1 MTSAPKILLLYAA
14 LLFCCSQTQ
23 QQAVESPFEYRD
35 VYLPELPFDEGA
47 ALQLNS
53 VDRDWGIWGHN
64 LSVVLPRN
72 PSPSV
77 FAKSGNSIND
87 EQFCFTS
94 DALFDYIKEYI
105 ENNYGHDIPAR
116 FAILPNDN
124 AVVCQC
130 SRCRECGNT
139 KGDAS
144 GAVYYLLERLT
155 GAFPRHLFFTSYYS
169 TTRSLPQKPLPENAG
184 VLISAMSYP
193 LSAVHTPQEDAF
205 ESLLTRWAEVTD
217 HVYVWDYIN
226 NFDDY
231 FTPVPVFDVV
241 QRRLQLYARAGVNGV
256 FFNGSG
262 PEYSTLSRL
271 KTHVIAAMLRDP
283 DMEWRP
289 ILKDL
294 CSELYP
300 VAGGAISDFMIR
312 QEDMFKAGGRSI
324 PLYEG
329 VAVAS
334 KTYLP
339 VPEFIQFHSELLAV
353 MPDIKDPELTEIE
366 RMRCA
371 MMFTRLELNRI
382 SADTVGCSMMLDGL
396 ERLTGQGILTY
407 SESGGSIDSY
417 ISDYRFM
424 LARYRENGNRN
435 LLKGAR
441 LRPLTVLDEDYNDI
455 SVLTDGLL
463 GLPSSYHCG
472 QLLSSADPALRIAV
486 PNEKGMR
493 HLRVNMT
500 RNPIYHIALPLSVSL
515 TCDGRDLGRK
525 VPRTTAGNL
534 NRATVEFDIPSDCK
548 GTLILTV
555 VRDKNERTMALD
567 EIEGFR

>member
-1 MTSAPKILLLYAA
+1 MTSVPKILLLYAA

-23 QQAVESPFEYRD
+23 QLTVESPFEYRD

-64 LSVVLPRN
+64 LSAVLPRN

-77 FAKSGNSIND
+77 FAKSGNSVND

-94 DALFDYIKEYI
+94 DALFDYIKDYI
-105 ENNYGHDIPAR
+105 EDNYGHDIPAR

-124 AVVCQC
+124 TVVCQC

-155 GAFPRHLFFTSYYS
+155 EAFPRHLFFTSYYS
-169 TTRSLPQKPLPENAG
+169 TTRSLPDKPLPDNAG

-205 ESLLTRWAEVTD
+205 ESLLARWAGVTD
-217 HVYVWDYIN
+217 HVYIWDYIN

-231 FTPVPVFDVV
+231 FTPIPVFDVV

-262 PEYSTLSRL
+262 PDYSTLSRV
-271 KTHVIAAMLRDP
+271 KTHIIAAMLINP

-289 ILKDL
+289 MLREL

-300 VAGGAISDFMIR
+300 VTGNVISDFIIR
-312 QEDMFKAGGRSI
+312 QEDMFTASGRSL
-324 PLYEG
+324 PMYEG
-329 VAVAS
+329 VSVAAR
-334 KTYLP
+334 TYLP
-339 VPEFIQFHSELLAV
+339 VQEFVQFHSELLTL
-353 MPDIKDPELTEIE
+353 MPNIKDPELSEIQQ
-366 RMRCA
+366 MRRA

-382 SADTVGCSMMLDGL
+382 MADTVGCAMMLDGL
-396 ERLTGQGILTY
+396 ERLVQQGIHSY
-407 SESGGSIDSY
+407 SESGNSIESY
-417 ISDYRFM
+417 ITEYRYM
-424 LARYRENGNRN
+424 LDRYRQNGNRN

-441 LRPLTVLDEDYNDI
+441 LRPLTALDEDYNDI

-472 QLLSSADPALRIAV
+472 QMLSSADPALRIAI

-493 HLRVNMT
+493 RLRVNMT
-500 RNPIYHIALPLSVSL
+500 RNPIYHIGLPLSVSL

-525 VPRTTAGNL
+525 VPRTSAGNL
-534 NRATVEFDIPSDCK
+534 HRATVEFDIPSDCK